1 MVNLVT
7 LCCPP
12 FTPDEILILR
22 GKPGVKM
29 AGPDG
34 LQLSAG
40 QEEWIYFNQ
49 EEREHYLFSDG
60 QLVGWQR
67 KAVV

>member
-1 MVNLVT
+1 MTNLAM

-12 FTPDEILILR
+12 FRPDEIFILR

-34 LQLSAG
+34 LQLSARD
-40 QEEWIYFNQ
+40 EEWIYFDQ
-49 EEREHYLFSDG
+49 DEHEHYLFSDG
-60 QLVGWQR
+60 LLVGWQR
-67 KAVV
+67 KAIV